1 MNHDDVTAPWRKS
14 SCSNT
19 GANCVEVARTR
30 SGKVAVRDS
39 RNPEGGS
46 LSFSTDEWQVFA
58 AKVQTMASDSLG
70 ASAEPH
76 AEGDLLCHHGMIA
89 AATGPRQAA
98 RAHQNRWLT
107 AG

>member
-1 MNHDDVTAPWRKS
+1 MNQDDVSTPWRKS
-14 SCSNT
+14 SYSNSQ
-19 GANCVEVARTR
+19 ANCVEVAKTR
-30 SGKVAVRDS
+30 SGEVAVRDS
-39 RNPEGGS
+39 RNPEGGA
-46 LSFSTDEWQVFA
+46 LSFSPDGWQVFA

-89 AATGPRQAA
+89 AATEPRQAA
-98 RAHQNRWLT
+98 RARKNRWLT